1 MCKTQLEGDFLKLR
15 RLFPALAV
23 LTLTM
28 FFAHVESANAMPGL
42 HLASQTAV
50 ASAALVDSRGQ
61 ATASD
66 SSEGGFR
73 DRVRRAWEGIKRIA
87 KKIIK
92 AIRNHCGP
100 HPAGAG
106 CTGTFG

>member
-1 MCKTQLEGDFLKLR
+1 MKLH

-28 FFAHVESANAMPGL
+28 FFVHGESANAMPGL

-50 ASAALVDSRGQ
+50 ASAALVDSHGQ

-66 SSEGGFR
+66 SSEGGF
-73 DRVRRAWEGIKRIA
+73 VRRAWKGIKKAA
-87 KKIIK
+87 KKIAK
-92 AIRNHCGP
+92 TIRNHCGP
-100 HPAGAG
+100 HPKGIG